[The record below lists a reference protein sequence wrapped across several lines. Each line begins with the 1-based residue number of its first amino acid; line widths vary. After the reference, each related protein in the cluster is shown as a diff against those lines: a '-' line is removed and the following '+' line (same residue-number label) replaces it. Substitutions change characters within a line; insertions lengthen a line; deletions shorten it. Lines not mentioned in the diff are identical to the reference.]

1 MGQAIFIPRE
11 TDPNESRVGGSP
23 ETVKRLVGFGFE
35 VIVEAG

>member
-1 MGQAIFIPRE
+1 MSGTIFIPRE
-11 TDPNESRVGGSP
+11 LDSIESRVGGSP